1 MSFSADCTRPVES
14 HEKPHP
20 NCFAV
25 GPLVDDGA
33 IRTYYVSCRE
43 LNNEEMCNRI
53 MLQPTGDAFHMCIV
67 ATLS

>member
-1 MSFSADCTRPVES
+1 MKVIDGKDTIIDGMSFSADCTRPVES

-33 IRTYYVSCRE
+33 IRTYYISCRE
-43 LNNEEMCNRI
+43 LNN
-53 MLQPTGDAFHMCIV
+53 
-67 ATLS
+67 